1 MQNPKVDFGEII
13 THTAT
18 DDCPA
23 CRSQE
28 LTIVALLPA
37 TAAWE
42 ANSELPQFSMAL
54 HGAAG
59 LLGSMLEEGIARDEI
74 ENALSQLLDDIE
86 AQIAEHSALGGPTQ
100 GNA

>member
-1 MQNPKVDFGEII
+1 MQKPRVDFDEIV
-13 THTAT
+13 THTAA

-23 CRSQE
+23 CRAQE
-28 LTIVALLPA
+28 LTMVALLPA
-37 TAAWE
+37 AAAWE
-42 ANSELPQFSMAL
+42 ANSELPSFSMAL

-74 ENALSQLLDDIE
+74 EAALSQLRDDIE
-86 AQIAEHSALGGPTQ
+86 VQIDEHSALGGPTQ

>member
-1 MQNPKVDFGEII
+1 MQKPRVDFDAII
-13 THTAT
+13 THTAA
-18 DDCPA
+18 DDCTA
-23 CRSQE
+23 CQAQE

-37 TAAWE
+37 AAAWE
-42 ANSELPQFSMAL
+42 ANSELPRYSLAL

-59 LLGSMLEEGIARDEI
+59 LLGSMLEEGVPRDEI